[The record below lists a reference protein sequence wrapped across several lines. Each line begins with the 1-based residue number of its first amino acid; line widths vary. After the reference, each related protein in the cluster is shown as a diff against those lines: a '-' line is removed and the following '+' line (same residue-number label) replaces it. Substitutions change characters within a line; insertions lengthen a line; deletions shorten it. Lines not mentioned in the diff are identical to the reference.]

1 MAKNNIKVIDMT
13 GPEQRVYRGY
23 DSFALKTRFVKSSYY
38 FYMTFR
44 VDTEEENLQNFDVKE
59 IRHNLNLLLDM
70 TEQNI
75 RRSNGQLRSLKDQST
90 ALEYDLNHL
99 KTVLV
104 DEEKEAQR
112 MKRVYELLEQFVY
125 FLSFIK
131 SL

>member
-1 MAKNNIKVIDMT
+1 
-13 GPEQRVYRGY
+13 
-23 DSFALKTRFVKSSYY
+23 
-38 FYMTFR
+38 MTFR